1 MATTPSHD
9 GEGELF
15 VKPSCLRFGGDVH
28 VAMPERT
35 EKLENDEEEIMG
47 NMLGHILGNHA

>member
-15 VKPSCLRFGGDVH
+15 VKPSRLRFGGDVA
-28 VAMPERT
+28 VPERT

-47 NMLGHILGNHA
+47 NMLVPTWFWPL